1 MKSVSKLLFKL
12 RGAPEDEAEEIRALL
27 DNSGIDY
34 FETSGGRWGLGMP
47 ALWVVD
53 ENRFHEAR
61 ALIDRYQEQRRIRHL
76 NAHEQLIKEGKAKT
90 FLDGIK
96 EDPFRFIL
104 YLAIIATVAY
114 LSIKPF
120 VDFGK

>member
-1 MKSVSKLLFKL
+1 VSKLLFKM

-27 DNSGIDY
+27 ENSGIDY
-34 FETSGGRWGLGMP
+34 FETSSGRWGLGMP
-47 ALWVVD
+47 AIWVVD
-53 ENRFHEAR
+53 VDRFQEAR
-61 ALIDRYQEQRRIRHL
+61 ALIDQYQEQRRIRHL
-76 NAHEQLIKEGKAKT
+76 DAHERLIRDGRAKT